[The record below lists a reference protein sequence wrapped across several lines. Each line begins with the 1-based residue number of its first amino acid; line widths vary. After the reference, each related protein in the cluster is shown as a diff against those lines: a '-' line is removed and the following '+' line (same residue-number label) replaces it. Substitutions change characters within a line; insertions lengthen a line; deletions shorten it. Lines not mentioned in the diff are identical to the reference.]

1 MKRTFVSLF
10 LIALFFLPSLAC
22 GSFTTDAVVGSGEVI
37 NQTIDVSN
45 FDRVTL
51 EGFGNVFI
59 EQGQTES
66 LSVQTDENILPLLD
80 IRVRG
85 KELVLGVKE
94 GFDVTPS
101 HGIVFNLTVRS
112 LDQLTLSGS
121 GAFEVGPVETTDMTV
136 SLLGSGDINIT
147 ALTAE
152 DLSID
157 LNGSGNIVIKDIDVK
172 TVDTSL
178 LGSGDISLEGKT
190 DTQKVSV
197 AGSGTILAGD
207 LETTAGDVSIP
218 GSGNITV
225 WISDELAI
233 QVNGSGDI
241 RYYGQPI
248 IDQSGSGS
256 GDLISLGDK

>member
-1 MKRTFVSLF
+1 MKRACVSIL
-10 LIALFFLPSLAC
+10 LITLFFLPFLAC
-22 GSFTTDAVVGSGEVI
+22 ISLTTNSVVGSGEVI
-37 NQTIDVSN
+37 NQTIDISS
-45 FDRVTL
+45 FSRVTL
-51 EGFGNVFI
+51 EGFGTVFI
-59 EQGQTES
+59 EQGQTEH

-101 HGIVFNLTVRS
+101 HGIVFNLTARS
-112 LDQLTLSGS
+112 LDRLTLSGS
-121 GAFEVGPVETTDMTV
+121 GAFEVGPVETSDMTV
-136 SLLGSGDINIT
+136 SLLGSGDISIK

-152 DLSID
+152 NLSID
-157 LNGSGNIVIKDIDVK
+157 LNGSGNIVVDDIDVK
-172 TVDTSL
+172 TVDTAL
-178 LGSGDISLEGKT
+178 LGSGDIKLEGKT
-190 DTQKVSV
+190 NTQKVNV
-197 AGSGTILAGD
+197 AGSGNILAGD
-207 LETTAGDVSIP
+207 LETTSGDLSIP

-225 WISDELAI
+225 WISDELTV

-241 RYYGQPI
+241 RYYGQPM